1 MRNWNIQWPVLLST
15 VRLESNNTQGVAGSL
30 VCGPRKE
37 NQLHFHKVSTAVTM
51 TDSNFCSNPD
61 KIEI

>member
-1 MRNWNIQWPVLLST
+1 MLNWNIQWPVLLGT
-15 VRLESNNTQGVAGSL
+15 VRLESDNLQGVAGSL

-37 NQLHFHKVSTAVTM
+37 KLHFHKLLTAVTM
-51 TDSNFCSNPD
+51 MDSNFCSNLS